1 MRPDPEERFPSG
13 PPAAPQLPD
22 PPSRYWF
29 SDRELAPR
37 RSSSIGYSTQDLRKE
52 LSRVEKR
59 LYRLTFVSLI
69 VAVLAVLAIA
79 GLLIQTVR

>member
-1 MRPDPEERFPSG
+1 MRHGPMEFPASD
-13 PPAAPQLPD
+13 APSARELPD

-29 SDRELAPR
+29 SDRELAHR
-37 RSSSIGYSTQDLRKE
+37 RVSSIGYSTQDLRKE

-59 LYRLTFVSLI
+59 LYKLTFASLI

-79 GLLIQTVR
+79 GLLIQVWR